1 MKIKIYQVNLD
12 RDEHT
17 AAFRGLYDKPMTEAG
32 APVIDSSI
40 YDSVF
45 EGETTARA
53 WKMCSEC
60 LISTTPKGIGQGRF
74 RSPMW

>member
-40 YDSVF
+40 YDLS
-45 EGETTARA
+45 
-53 WKMCSEC
+53 
-60 LISTTPKGIGQGRF
+60 LIHICTRQLL
-74 RSPMW
+74 

>member
-45 EGETTARA
+45 EGEINCESLEDVFRI
-53 WKMCSEC
+53 

>member
-32 APVIDSSI
+32 ARSLTA
-40 YDSVF
+40 VF
-45 EGETTARA
+45 TTVFLRAKSTARA

>member
-45 EGETTARA
+45 EGEINCESLEDVFVTNDSFCIDLDKASNSC
-53 WKMCSEC
+53 K
-60 LISTTPKGIGQGRF
+60 
-74 RSPMW
+74 

>member
-45 EGETTARA
+45 EGEIN
-53 WKMCSEC
+53 CES
-60 LISTTPKGIGQGRF
+60 L
-74 RSPMW
+74 